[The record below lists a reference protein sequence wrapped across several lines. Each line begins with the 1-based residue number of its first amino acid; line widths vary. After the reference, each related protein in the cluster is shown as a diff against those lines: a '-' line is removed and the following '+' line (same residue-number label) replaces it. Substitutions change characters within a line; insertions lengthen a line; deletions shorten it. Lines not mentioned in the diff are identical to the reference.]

1 MTYIVTIKRS
11 DRKNKK
17 FVAIINEKEK
27 VHFGGSGY
35 ADFTVHKDEKKRKH
49 YIARHKGLKENWGV
63 TGIKTA
69 GFWSRWL
76 LWNKESLEDSR
87 KDIEKK
93 FPRVNIL
100 FRM

>member
-17 FVAIINEKEK
+17 FVAIINEKKK

-35 ADFTVHKDEKKRKH
+35 ADFTIHKDKK
-49 YIARHKGLKENWGV
+49 IARHKGLKENWGV

>member
-17 FVAIINEKEK
+17 FVAIINEKK
-27 VHFGGSGY
+27 KIHFGASQY
-35 ADFTVHKDEKKRKH
+35 ADFTLHKNKKRRKN
-49 YIARHKGLKENWGV
+49 YIARHKGLKQNWGI

-87 KDIEKK
+87 EDIEKK
-93 FPRVNIL
+93 FPQVNIL
-100 FRM
+100 FSM

>member
-17 FVAIINEKEK
+17 FVAIINEKK
-27 VHFGGSGY
+27 VHFGASGY
-35 ADFTVHKDEKKRKH
+35 ADFTIHKDKKRRKN
-49 YIARHKGLKENWGV
+49 YIARHKGLKENWGI
-63 TGIKTA
+63 TGLKTA

-93 FPRVNIL
+93 FPQVNIL